1 VNFLSGVGND
11 PSMGETR
18 SDAEL
23 IARASRQPELF
34 GVVFDR
40 HFATIHRYLE
50 RRVGRDGAD
59 ELAGEVFRI
68 AFEQRRR
75 FRPVYESALPW
86 LYGLATNLLL
96 KRWRA
101 DARAARALAR
111 LQAASLNGDGEL
123 EAAEER
129 LSMAQTRTQLLEALA
144 GLEPGDRDVV
154 VLVAWEELTYEEVA
168 AALDI
173 PLGTVRS
180 RLNRARRAFRELLL
194 DGGDEPV
201 TLIGK
206 PHERIRHEG

>member
-1 VNFLSGVGND
+1 
-11 PSMGETR
+11 MEEMR

-23 IARASRQPELF
+23 LARASAEPELF

-59 ELAGEVFRI
+59 ELSGEVFRI
-68 AFEQRRR
+68 AFEHRKR

-96 KRWRA
+96 KRWRGEA
-101 DARAARALAR
+101 RHARAVGRLDVVSRNGGGEHDESDDRVTATAARARLLDALAR
-111 LQAASLNGDGEL
+111 LPA
-123 EAAEER
+123 
-129 LSMAQTRTQLLEALA
+129 
-144 GLEPGDRDVV
+144 GDRDVV

-180 RLNRARRAFRELLL
+180 RLNRARQTLRELL
-194 DGGDEPV
+194 GDIGNEPLRV
-201 TLIGK
+201 NGE
-206 PHERIRHEG
+206 PREGIRK